1 MGEYMVNKLFLYPLF
16 LLVIPI
22 SSFALSRGE
31 ITMLCQYNTKFEIYS
46 AKAAAAKFNGD
57 DAGYA
62 SSRAKAKENAMYLH
76 YGRDLADEVIGSD
89 LNAISNNNDNII
101 TLSSFDDHGLA
112 FAALAQGCIDDPSKY
127 IRNYPNAIKSRSEND
142 TGKLS
147 TPSRPPTVD
156 EIAKSID
163 EQRRVSAPASN

>member
-1 MGEYMVNKLFLYPLF
+1 MGEHMVNKLFLYPIF

-46 AKAAAAKFNGD
+46 AKAAAARFNGD

-62 SSRAKAKENAMYLH
+62 SSRVKAKENAMYLH
-76 YGRDLADEVIGSD
+76 YDRDLADEVIASD
-89 LNAISNNNDNII
+89 LNAISNNNNNII

-112 FAALAQGCIDDPSKY
+112 FAALAQGCIDEPSKY
-127 IRNYPNAIKSRSEND
+127 IRNYPEATKLSGKKD
-142 TGKLS
+142 DGKLS
-147 TPSRPPTVD
+147 TPSRPQTVD
-156 EIAKSID
+156 EMAKSID
-163 EQRRVSAPASN
+163 EQRRMSSPVSN